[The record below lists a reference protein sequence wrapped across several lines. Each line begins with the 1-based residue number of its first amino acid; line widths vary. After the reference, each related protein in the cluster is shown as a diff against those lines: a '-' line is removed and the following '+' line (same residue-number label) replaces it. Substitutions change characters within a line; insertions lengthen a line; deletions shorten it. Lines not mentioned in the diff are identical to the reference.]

1 MSRRL
6 HHPPATTSKAVVC
19 ACIHATAFDPAC
31 CCATQSCSH
40 LMIIPCVTIRCVLSH
55 YLCCSRP
62 QEQWWRLKSRKSK
75 SGRLPEF
82 HEGTLS
88 CCVRVADASAGE
100 SAGGMSCERRGKI
113 CSKTGQ
119 NPENFSASGGG
130 LRRRLRRAQSS
141 ALNLVGGPSSTYQRP
156 VTSELP
162 GRWKTRSQP
171 STHQIGAA

>member
-100 SAGGMSCERRGKI
+100 SAGACRVRGEAKFAVKRVKTPKI
-113 CSKTGQ
+113 FPPPAG
-119 NPENFSASGGG
+119 ASGGACGG
-130 LRRRLRRAQSS
+130 LRARFARLQKSRFLSPDLRITPFHPPR
-141 ALNLVGGPSSTYQRP
+141 PSWSCP
-156 VTSELP
+156 
-162 GRWKTRSQP
+162 
-171 STHQIGAA
+171 ADM